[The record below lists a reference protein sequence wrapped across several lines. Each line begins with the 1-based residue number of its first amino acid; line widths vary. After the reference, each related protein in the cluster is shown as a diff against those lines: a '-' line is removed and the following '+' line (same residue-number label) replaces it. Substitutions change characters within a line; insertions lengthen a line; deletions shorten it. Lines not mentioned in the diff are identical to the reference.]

1 MGLRGPRSV
10 HSCGD
15 WNWERQVSLFQPW
28 ARPDGSEQP
37 QGLWVHR
44 APTEGAGPALTQW
57 ARAGGSLGKDS
68 WRIHLVWVSG
78 THGWIKRSLP
88 PLAELMCS
96 GGGDGGAMILV
107 THRNSANHRGEGGKC
122 WER

>member
-78 THGWIKRSLP
+78 DTWMDKTEASSP
-88 PLAELMCS
+88 
-96 GGGDGGAMILV
+96 GGAHV
-107 THRNSANHRGEGGKC
+107 QR
-122 WER
+122 WW

>member
-28 ARPDGSEQP
+28 ARPDGSEQL

-78 THGWIKRSLP
+78 THGWIKQRLP

-96 GGGDGGAMILV
+96 GGGDGGG
-107 THRNSANHRGEGGKC
+107 R
-122 WER
+122 